1 MPGVGLYPILHI
13 PLQPALRYIM
23 LLSDDCLKA
32 MSGKY
37 CRHLFSGLLGYIN
50 YAANLSFTLSPAIH
64 KNGQQPRP
72 PGRALSAAGRLPHS
86 FAAIEGTGCI
96 SDDTKLLFFS
106 AQPLNSN
113 VKNIRA
119 RIFFLFFSP
128 CCLSFTE
135 HTSQIPSP
143 SKHSIFLRRKI
154 AGAPGLLCQ
163 NFNCMGIRPYGMCLM
178 PSRFLPSYPQKHSRA
193 PLAPPPQNHREIS
206 LTPDQ
211 SPVFALL

>member
-1 MPGVGLYPILHI
+1 MGFEEVPGVGLYPILHI

-23 LLSDDCLKA
+23 LQSDDCLKA

-50 YAANLSFTLSPAIH
+50 CAANLSFTLSPAIH

-96 SDDTKLLFFS
+96 PDDTKLLFFS
-106 AQPLNSN
+106 AHPLNSN

-119 RIFFLFFSP
+119 RIFFLFSFSLLFVFYRTYQPNSIAIQAFYLLAPENRRRAGAALSELQLHGHPALRNVPDAQPISP
-128 CCLSFTE
+128 CVSTE
-135 HTSQIPSP
+135 T
-143 SKHSIFLRRKI
+143 
-154 AGAPGLLCQ
+154 
-163 NFNCMGIRPYGMCLM
+163 
-178 PSRFLPSYPQKHSRA
+178 
-193 PLAPPPQNHREIS
+193 
-206 LTPDQ
+206 
-211 SPVFALL
+211 

>member
-23 LLSDDCLKA
+23 LQSDDCLKA

-37 CRHLFSGLLGYIN
+37 CRHLFSGLLGYII
-50 YAANLSFTLSPAIH
+50 SGQICVSPCLPRFI

-119 RIFFLFFSP
+119 RIFFLFSFSLLFVFYRTYQP
-128 CCLSFTE
+128 N
-135 HTSQIPSP
+135 
-143 SKHSIFLRRKI
+143 SIAIQAFYLLAPENRRR
-154 AGAPGLLCQ
+154 AGAALSELQLHGHPALRNVPDAQ
-163 NFNCMGIRPYGMCLM
+163 P
-178 PSRFLPSYPQKHSRA
+178 
-193 PLAPPPQNHREIS
+193 IS
-206 LTPDQ
+206 PFVSTET
-211 SPVFALL
+211 

>member
-13 PLQPALRYIM
+13 SLQPALRYIM
-23 LLSDDCLKA
+23 LQSDDCLKA

-86 FAAIEGTGCI
+86 FAAIEGTGGI

-106 AQPLNSN
+106 AHPLNSN

-119 RIFFLFFSP
+119 RIFFLFSFSLLFVFYRTYQP
-128 CCLSFTE
+128 N
-135 HTSQIPSP
+135 
-143 SKHSIFLRRKI
+143 SIAIQAFYLLAPENRRR
-154 AGAPGLLCQ
+154 AGAALSELQLHGHPALRNVPDAQ
-163 NFNCMGIRPYGMCLM
+163 P
-178 PSRFLPSYPQKHSRA
+178 
-193 PLAPPPQNHREIS
+193 IS
-206 LTPDQ
+206 PFVSTET
-211 SPVFALL
+211 

>member
-1 MPGVGLYPILHI
+1 MGFWEVPGVGLYPILHI

-23 LLSDDCLKA
+23 LQSDDCLKA

-96 SDDTKLLFFS
+96 PDDTKLLFFS

-119 RIFFLFFSP
+119 RIFLTLQCQKHPRTDILPLFFLLAVCLLPNIPAKFHRHPSILSSCAEKSP
-128 CCLSFTE
+128 ARRGCSVRTSIAWASGLTE
-135 HTSQIPSP
+135 C
-143 SKHSIFLRRKI
+143 
-154 AGAPGLLCQ
+154 A
-163 NFNCMGIRPYGMCLM
+163 
-178 PSRFLPSYPQKHSRA
+178 
-193 PLAPPPQNHREIS
+193 
-206 LTPDQ
+206 
-211 SPVFALL
+211 

>member
-23 LLSDDCLKA
+23 LQSDDCLKA

-96 SDDTKLLFFS
+96 PDDTKLLFFS
-106 AQPLNSN
+106 AHPLNSN

-119 RIFFLFFSP
+119 RIFFLFSFSLLFVFYRTYQP
-128 CCLSFTE
+128 N
-135 HTSQIPSP
+135 
-143 SKHSIFLRRKI
+143 SIAIQAFYLLAPKNRR
-154 AGAPGLLCQ
+154 APGLLCQ